1 MALTRGHFHS
11 CRRISEVACLD
22 VPVLLQPPE
31 VSGSGTPRCATSVPK
46 STMRCAT
53 SEPTECKDGVVEQA
67 VLSRSIYQV
76 EAHAVVTRLAE
87 RSSAELASV
96 PRQPGSACD
105 HTRYV
110 KACGRTG
117 AEITNSGCGPTHFK
131 MFLRHLNATPSTTS
145 SALRSGGGPRC
156 APRGA
161 EAGALTLRRP
171 LAFSG

>member
-1 MALTRGHFHS
+1 MAHLG
-11 CRRISEVACLD
+11 
-22 VPVLLQPPE
+22 VPVMLKPPE

-96 PRQPGSACD
+96 PR
-105 HTRYV
+105 
-110 KACGRTG
+110 
-117 AEITNSGCGPTHFK
+117 
-131 MFLRHLNATPSTTS
+131 
-145 SALRSGGGPRC
+145 
-156 APRGA
+156 
-161 EAGALTLRRP
+161 
-171 LAFSG
+171 